1 MKHPERVEDYLEHIA
16 QAIDRAT
23 EYVERLGSADA
34 LRASQRDQDAVI
46 RNIEIIGEAARQV
59 EKHDPEFVKAHPELP
74 WRDMQD
80 MRHKMIHNYF
90 EVDINIV
97 WGTVKD
103 DLPPL
108 KRQIDLLLQQRRE
121 QEPDRPR

>member
-16 QAIDRAT
+16 RAIERAT
-23 EYVERLGSADA
+23 GYVEHLGSVDA
-34 LRASQRDQDAVI
+34 FRMSQRDQDAVI
-46 RNIEIIGEAARQV
+46 RNIETIGEAARQIQDY
-59 EKHDPEFVKAHPELP
+59 DPEFVKAHPELP
-74 WRDMQD
+74 WLDMRD

-97 WGTVKD
+97 WGTVKN

-108 KRQIDLLLQQRRE
+108 KRQIDQLLQQRRE
-121 QEPDRPR
+121 QEPAHSR